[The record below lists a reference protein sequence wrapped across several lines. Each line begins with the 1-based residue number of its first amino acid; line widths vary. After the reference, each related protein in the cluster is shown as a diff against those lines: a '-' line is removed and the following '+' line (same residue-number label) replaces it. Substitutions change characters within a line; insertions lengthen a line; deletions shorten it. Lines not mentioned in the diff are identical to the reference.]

1 MIHTRRDHSSD
12 SDARGRYAAASA
24 FGARD
29 YPSHGT
35 ARLGVLCKLRIR
47 YSVALAAR
55 PFFDIVEVHDL
66 SFTTVSILNCNSIIS
81 NFSRLTSA

>member
-1 MIHTRRDHSSD
+1 MLVTDMLQHLLWVQETSFEDCS
-12 SDARGRYAAASA
+12 
-24 FGARD
+24 
-29 YPSHGT
+29 SHGT
-35 ARLGVLCKLRIR
+35 ARLGVLCKLRVR

-55 PFFDIVEVHDL
+55 PFFNIVEVHDL